1 MGEKKPVDKISERY
15 RIMVISFTLIFAVI
29 VAQLVNLQIINGE
42 YYDEQSQTKLLA
54 ERDIIAPRGKIVDRN
69 GVPIAVNRMGYAV
82 KIAKP
87 A

>member
-54 ERDIIAPRGKIVDRN
+54 ERDIIAPRGKLSTGTEYPSLSIEWDM
-69 GVPIAVNRMGYAV
+69 P
-82 KIAKP
+82 
-87 A
+87 

>member
-42 YYDEQSQTKLLA
+42 YYDEQSRPNFWQKGILLLQEEKLSTGTEYPSLSI
-54 ERDIIAPRGKIVDRN
+54 EWDMP
-69 GVPIAVNRMGYAV
+69 
-82 KIAKP
+82 
-87 A
+87 

>member
-42 YYDEQSQTKLLA
+42 YYDEQSQTKLWQKGILLLQEENCRQ
-54 ERDIIAPRGKIVDRN
+54 ERSTHRCQ
-69 GVPIAVNRMGYAV
+69 
-82 KIAKP
+82 
-87 A
+87 

>member
-69 GVPIAVNRMGYAV
+69 GVPSLSIEWDM
-82 KIAKP
+82 P
-87 A
+87 